1 MDEAVNE
8 IMDETVRLSDFF
20 KRYRSG
26 VITII
31 GSGGKTSLLWFL
43 ARCFADGNGGAE
55 AGASGCRVLVTTTTK
70 MGAPDFTSGLFD
82 YFINFSG
89 INYTDCTGRLPPAAD
104 TEPLPAIKPGI
115 TLAGCH
121 AEGSTKTT
129 ALPFEMLSCL
139 TRNADITL
147 IEGDGSRMLPLK
159 GWADYE
165 PVVVPQTT
173 VTVGI
178 MPLWALG
185 MPVSEAI
192 VHRLDLFCA
201 LTGAQKGDVLTTAY
215 MAAAISGEGGRRGLF
230 AEARGKR
237 ILFFNQAENETALR
251 AAREVAG
258 LLPSAFQTSLHAVI
272 AGSIKENRITVFQ
285 G

>member
-1 MDEAVNE
+1 MDATVNE
-8 IMDETVRLSDFF
+8 KANEKMNEMMKLSDFF
-20 KRYRSG
+20 KRYRNG
-26 VITII
+26 VITVI

-43 ARCFADGNGGAE
+43 ARCFACGDGQAGGNGR
-55 AGASGCRVLVTTTTK
+55 RVLVTTTTK
-70 MGAPDFTSGLFD
+70 MGAPDVTAGLFD
-82 YFINFSG
+82 HFINFSNG
-89 INYTDCTGRLPPAAD
+89 TGNPP
-104 TEPLPAIKPGI
+104 PVIKPGI

-121 AEGSTKTT
+121 EAGSTKMT
-129 ALPFEMLSCL
+129 AVPFEILSCL
-139 TRNADITL
+139 TRNADVTL
-147 IEGDGSRMLPLK
+147 IEGDGSKMLPLK

-165 PVVVPQTT
+165 PVVVPETA

-185 MPVSEAI
+185 MPVTEAI

-201 LTGAQKGDVLTTAY
+201 LSGAQKGDSLTESHV
-215 MAAAISGEGGRRGLF
+215 AAAISGEGARRGLF

-237 ILFFNQAENETALR
+237 VLFFNQAENDTALR

-258 LLPSAFQTSLHAVI
+258 LLPRPFKTSLDAVI
-272 AGSIKENRITVFQ
+272 AGSIKQNRITVFK